1 MVKGSNNGFTLIE
14 VMITVAIVAI
24 LAAIALP
31 SYRQFVIK
39 AARTE
44 AQAEL
49 LQLVNV
55 QEKIY
60 LNSNSYAFSVTGA
73 YTGTSSGGLGLGS
86 GKISDGRYNVTL
98 TNTVASQ
105 TFTLVATPVAGSTQ
119 ANDGILSITETG
131 VKLWGTQPWK

>member
-1 MVKGSNNGFTLIE
+1 MARCFKNGFTLIE

-31 SYRQFVIK
+31 SYRQYIIT
-39 AARTE
+39 ASRTQ
-44 AQAEL
+44 AQTEL

-60 LNSNSYAFSVTGA
+60 LNSNSYAFNVTAA
-73 YTGTSSGGLGLGS
+73 YTGNSSGGLGLSS
-86 GKISDGRYNVTL
+86 GKISDNRYTVTL
-98 TNTVASQ
+98 TNTAASQ
-105 TFTLVATPVAGSTQ
+105 TFTLVATPVVASTQ
-119 ANDGILSITETG
+119 ANDGVLSITETG